1 MAATSSGAGAADEQS
16 KGWAKTSLACS
27 RSAASE
33 LDIGAANS
41 AGALVAAALALPGVM
56 PATAAAEVAPDQAVV
71 EFKYFDYRDWQPGA
85 DRMRVISPG
94 LYLLKPLS
102 GSLAIEGTLVY
113 DSMSGASPLF
123 FNTLSGASGEGV
135 KDYRTAGDV
144 RLTKYYDRVAVGLG
158 AAMST
163 EQDFFSRAVSLDVRR
178 ASDDRNRTYAF
189 GVART
194 WDRIDPT
201 NFAVEN
207 EKRRTVDFLL
217 GVTQALSTN
226 SIVQSNVTY
235 STGRGY
241 YDDPYKPGDTRPDS
255 RRVFAWL
262 TRVNQYLP
270 AFDATLKFSYRLLRD
285 SFGSVANALEVAW
298 HQPLPEGWSVMPS
311 LRYYTQSAADFYFDP
326 PFPRGFVLGRSY
338 TADTRLAAFGAFTP
352 GIAVAKTLPDGWSV
366 NLKLEYYRQDP
377 DWRLGG
383 SGSPGIQTFS
393 ARWIQAGFSKTF

>member
-1 MAATSSGAGAADEQS
+1 VEAVVAATSSGAGAADEQS

-135 KDYRTAGDV
+135 KDYRTA
-144 RLTKYYDRVAVGLG
+144 A
-158 AAMST
+158 
-163 EQDFFSRAVSLDVRR
+163 
-178 ASDDRNRTYAF
+178 
-189 GVART
+189 
-194 WDRIDPT
+194 
-201 NFAVEN
+201 
-207 EKRRTVDFLL
+207 
-217 GVTQALSTN
+217 
-226 SIVQSNVTY
+226 IVQSNVTY
-235 STGRGY
+235 STGRGC

-298 HQPLPEGWSVMPS
+298 HQPLPEGWSAMPS

-393 ARWIQAGFSKTF
+393 ARWIQAGFSKPF